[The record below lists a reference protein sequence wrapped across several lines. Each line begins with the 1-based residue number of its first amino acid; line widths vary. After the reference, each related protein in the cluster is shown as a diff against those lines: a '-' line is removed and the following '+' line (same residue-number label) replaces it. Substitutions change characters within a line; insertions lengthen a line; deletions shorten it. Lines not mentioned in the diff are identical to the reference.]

1 MWCVQVEGRLAVC
14 DGGSGALGH
23 PLEYMTLDT
32 VNPGPVV
39 CKYCGL
45 RYQMKQRTN
54 RYGKTM
60 KFEA

>member
-1 MWCVQVEGRLAVC
+1 MQ
-14 DGGSGALGH
+14 
-23 PLEYMTLDT
+23 LDT

-45 RYQMKQRTN
+45 RYKMKQRTN